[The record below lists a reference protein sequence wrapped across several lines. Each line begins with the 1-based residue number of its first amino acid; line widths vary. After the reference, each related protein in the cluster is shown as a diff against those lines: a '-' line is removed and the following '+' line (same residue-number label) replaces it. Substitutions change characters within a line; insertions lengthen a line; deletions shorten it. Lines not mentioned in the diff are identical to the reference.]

1 MPQPLSAAQRR
12 TLLALVDTF
21 APALRRRDD
30 PHGFYAT
37 PGSASGAHRAAEAF
51 LAELPADQRAD
62 LGRLLDAL
70 GRAGMR
76 PWVPLAARGAVLRG
90 LSRLSPQAAGG
101 ITALRRLCLML
112 TYAGTNPGAPN
123 PFWRQFGY
131 PGPTFTG
138 GATGRDLPTVLPGDG
153 ATLEA
158 DVVIVGSG
166 AGGGVVA
173 GELAR
178 RGLRV
183 VVLEAGAQFADAEL
197 GKSELWAYQNLY
209 WRGGF
214 TPTADGNVSLIAGR
228 TLGGGT
234 TVNWM
239 NCVPTPDEVRREWA
253 GLGLTG
259 VDGPEFDAD
268 LGAVMTRLGANDQTS
283 EYNGTH
289 LRMLE
294 GARKLGYRARKA
306 LRNADPARH
315 DPQHA
320 GHIGFG
326 DATGSKQSTVK
337 TYLKDAVERGA
348 RIIERATAGRILTE
362 GGRAA
367 GVQVSV
373 TGEDGAPRAVTVRAP
388 QVVVA
393 GGALETPA
401 LLLRS
406 GLGGPAVGDYL
417 RLHPCGALT
426 GLFGED
432 QRNWWGPAQAALV
445 DEFAG
450 RTDGYG
456 YLIETTQYT
465 TGLYAAAAVWE
476 SGAAHKDLM
485 AGHGHSVTLIH
496 LTRDHGHGRVT
507 LDEGG
512 QARVTYAVTDPVDV
526 ENFRHGQATVAR
538 LLEAAG
544 AEAIFPLSERAR
556 PWRRGED
563 LEAWIAGLRAQ
574 PIGSGGHAVFSAHQM
589 GTARMGL
596 DPGTSAANPQ
606 GELHGTPGVW
616 IGDTSAFPTP
626 SGANPMITCMA
637 LARRTARFVAQAA
650 GVRAEPLGAD

>member
-1 MPQPLSAAQRR
+1 MSQPLSPGQRR

-21 APALRRRDD
+21 APALRRAGD

-37 PGSASGAHRAAEAF
+37 PGSASGAHLAAEAF
-51 LAELPADQRAD
+51 LAELSGDQRAD
-62 LGRLLDAL
+62 LGRLLDIL

-76 PWVPLAARGAVLRG
+76 RWMPLAGREAVLRG
-90 LSRLSPQAAGG
+90 VSRLDPRAAQG
-101 ITALRRLCLML
+101 IAALRRLCLML
-112 TYAGTNPGAPN
+112 TYAGAGPEAPN

-138 GATGRDLPTVLPGDG
+138 GASEPDLPTVRPGDG

-158 DVVIVGSG
+158 DVVVVGSG
-166 AGGGVVA
+166 AGGGVIA
-173 GELAR
+173 GELAG

-197 GKSELWAYQNLY
+197 GKSELWAYRNLY

-214 TPTADGNVSLIAGR
+214 TPTADGNVSLIAGK

-239 NCVPTPDEVRREWA
+239 NCVRTPDEVRREWA
-253 GLGLTG
+253 GLGLEG
-259 VDGPEFDAD
+259 LDGPAFEAD
-268 LGAVMTRLGANDQTS
+268 LDAVMARLGANDQAS

-294 GARKLGYRARKA
+294 GAQRLGYRARKA
-306 LRNADPARH
+306 FRNADPARH

-326 DATGSKQSTVK
+326 DATGSKQSTLK
-337 TYLKDAVERGA
+337 TYLRDAVARGA
-348 RIIERATAGRILTE
+348 RIVTRAAAERILTE
-362 GGRAA
+362 GGRAV
-367 GVQVSV
+367 GVAATVR
-373 TGEDGAPRAVTVRAP
+373 GEDGTFRQVTVRAP

-406 GLGGPAVGDYL
+406 GLGGPAVGEYL
-417 RLHPCGALT
+417 RLHPCGVLT
-426 GLFGED
+426 GLFAED

-445 DEFAG
+445 DEFSG
-450 RTDGYG
+450 RVGGYG
-456 YLIETTQYT
+456 YLVETIQYT
-465 TGLYAAAAVWE
+465 TGLHAAAATWR

-485 AGHGHSVTLIH
+485 AGHSRSVTLIH

-507 LDEGG
+507 LDGQG
-512 QARVTYAVTDPVDV
+512 QARVTYAVTDPLDV
-526 ENFRHGQATVAR
+526 ENYWHGQATVAR

-544 AEAIFPLSERAR
+544 AEAIHASSGRAR
-556 PWRRGED
+556 PWKRGED
-563 LEAWIAGLRAQ
+563 LEAWIAGLRTQ
-574 PIGSGGHAVFSAHQM
+574 PIDTGGHAVFSAHQM

-596 DPGTSAANPQ
+596 DPDTSVANPR
-606 GELHGTPGVW
+606 GELHRTPGVW
-616 IGDTSAFPTP
+616 IGDTSAFPTS

-650 GVRAEPLGAD
+650 GVREGALSAD